1 MSQEL
6 QNIGRYQILSILGQ
20 GAMGRVFLAQ
30 DPLLKRKVAIK
41 IVQEKAQEASSQAM
55 ERFQR
60 EAEISAR
67 LNHPNIITVYDVGVD
82 DQAGPFLAMEYVEG
96 ASLARFMREKR
107 PDHENILKL
116 LIQGAQ
122 ALHAAGA
129 AGIVHR
135 DVKPENMLV
144 SQDGRLKL
152 MDFGIANQADQTRLT
167 ALGTVVGTPSYT
179 APEVLMGGEPS
190 AATDRY
196 AFAVTAFECFTG
208 QVPFVGDTV
217 GATLL
222 KIVHEPPSIPRDMPH
237 ELGEVFE
244 IALAKDP
251 ATRYPDLFTLID
263 ALIEAASVPAPV
275 KVKLQAALE
284 GEGTLS
290 GVGSGPI
297 LPPLGGGTNP
307 GVPPPPASQ
316 SSSDQATMA
325 LRATPLPSA
334 MTKHG
339 EDPLAFLGELE
350 AKQGEPPRVVPPQA
364 PGASSSRDDL
374 KTTGPLPLPLPI
386 PESRSSTANLPPSA
400 PPSKRTGLWLAAAV
414 VVLVGGGAAVALP
427 MLKPKPRQLSVKT
440 DPPGAKVRVDGI
452 EVAGQT
458 PMVKTIPPNTTKV
471 EVILAGFEPQGGA
484 LPTEGPVDLNYTLV
498 PLPARLNL
506 KSDPPGARVT
516 INGEFIGETP
526 IQNQLIPEKVLKSKD
541 AKTKPMIRVEKE
553 GYGVFVQDYERGRD
567 LEITLQPEKPATKK
581 R

>member
-129 AGIVHR
+129 ASIVHR

-190 AATDRY
+190 SATDRY

-222 KIVHEPPSIPRDMPH
+222 KIVHEPPTIPRDMSH

-263 ALIEAASVPAPV
+263 ALIEAADVPAPA
-275 KVKLQAALE
+275 KIKLQAALE

-290 GVGSGPI
+290 GIGSGPI
-297 LPPLGGGTNP
+297 LPPQLSGTNP
-307 GVPPPPASQ
+307 GVPPPASQ
-316 SSSDQATMA
+316 STSDQATMA

-350 AKQGEPPRVVPPQA
+350 KQGESARPIVQA
-364 PGASSSRDDL
+364 PGASTSRDNL
-374 KTTGPLPLPLPI
+374 KTTGPFRVPPSV
-386 PESRSSTANLPPSA
+386 PEARTTEVQPSA
-400 PPSKRTGLWLAAAV
+400 PKRTGLWIAAAL
-414 VVLVGGGAAVALP
+414 VVLVGGGAAVAVP
-427 MLKPKPRQLSVKT
+427 MLKEKPRTLSVTTDPQGAEVWLQGIRWGVTPYTTQISSKVTQLKVQLKGYKVIEVPIPEGALPPLNYGLDPLPARLSLNT
-440 DPPGAKVRVDGI
+440 DPPGAKVS
-452 EVAGQT
+452 
-458 PMVKTIPPNTTKV
+458 
-471 EVILAGFEPQGGA
+471 L
-484 LPTEGPVDLNYTLV
+484 
-498 PLPARLNL
+498 
-506 KSDPPGARVT
+506 
-516 INGEFIGETP
+516 NGEPLGETP
-526 IQNQLIPEKVLKSKD
+526 LQNQFIPEKLLKSKD
-541 AKTKPMIRVEKE
+541 AKAKPLIKIEKE
-553 GYGVFVQDYERGRD
+553 GYGIVFKEYERGREME
-567 LEITLQPEKPATKK
+567 LITLQPEKPSPKK